1 MRIAHQRD
9 PKKKPFMLHSLTMS
23 PTFAAFLIASTIL
36 AVTPGPGVI
45 YVVTRT
51 LSRGRQ
57 AGLASVGGIAL
68 GNLANATAASLG
80 LAALLAASATA
91 FAAMKLAGAA
101 YLVFLGVKSLK
112 PKPVV
117 EVPRATD
124 RVSNI
129 RLFADGFFVALLNPK
144 TALFFAALL
153 PQFINPDAPP
163 LAQALVLACVF
174 VAIALCTDT
183 IYVVAAAA
191 LAAKITATSAARSVG
206 RYLTAATF
214 IIVRT
219 GIESDLRRRCC
230 SSGSCAPAQAPRPPT
245 RHALPPARNTS
256 AQSWAARSTRR
267 SQRRTA
273 SPARARARSSAW

>member
-1 MRIAHQRD
+1 
-9 PKKKPFMLHSLTMS
+9 MLHSLMMS
-23 PTFAAFLIASTIL
+23 STFAAFLIASTIL

-80 LAALLAASATA
+80 LAALLAVSATA
-91 FAAMKLAGAA
+91 FAVMKLAGAA

-117 EVPRATD
+117 EVPRAAD
-124 RVSNI
+124 RVSNA
-129 RLFADGFFVALLNPK
+129 RLFADGFLVALLNPK

-163 LAQALVLACVF
+163 LAQSLVLACIF

-183 IYVVAAAA
+183 IYVLAAAA
-191 LAAKITATSAARSVG
+191 LAPRFTATSASRSVG
-206 RYLTAATF
+206 RYVTAATF
-214 IIVRT
+214 IGLGVYAAMA
-219 GIESDLRRRCC
+219 GRR
-230 SSGSCAPAQAPRPPT
+230 AT
-245 RHALPPARNTS
+245 HT
-256 AQSWAARSTRR
+256 
-267 SQRRTA
+267 
-273 SPARARARSSAW
+273 

>member
-1 MRIAHQRD
+1 MS
-9 PKKKPFMLHSLTMS
+9 HSLIMS
-23 PTFAAFLIASTIL
+23 STFAAFLVASTIL

-51 LSRGRQ
+51 MSRGRQ

-91 FAAMKLAGAA
+91 FAVMKLAGAA

-112 PKPVV
+112 PKPVF
-117 EVPRATD
+117 EIPTAADRA
-124 RVSNI
+124 SKG

-153 PQFINPDAPP
+153 PQFINPDAPLLGQG
-163 LAQALVLACVF
+163 LALACVF
-174 VAIALCTDT
+174 VSIAVCTDT
-183 IYVVAAAA
+183 IYVLAAAA
-191 LAAKITATSAARSVG
+191 LAPKLTATSASRSVG

-214 IIVRT
+214 IGLGVHAALA
-219 GIESDLRRRCC
+219 GRR
-230 SSGSCAPAQAPRPPT
+230 AT
-245 RHALPPARNTS
+245 HT
-256 AQSWAARSTRR
+256 
-267 SQRRTA
+267 
-273 SPARARARSSAW
+273 

>member
-1 MRIAHQRD
+1 MRIAHSPD

-117 EVPRATD
+117 EVLRATD
-124 RVSNI
+124 RVSNM

-163 LAQALVLACVF
+163 LAQGLVLACVF

-183 IYVVAAAA
+183 IYVVASAA
-191 LAAKITATSAARSVG
+191 LAPRITATSASRSVG

-214 IIVRT
+214 IGLGVYAALA
-219 GIESDLRRRCC
+219 GRR
-230 SSGSCAPAQAPRPPT
+230 
-245 RHALPPARNTS
+245 
-256 AQSWAARSTRR
+256 AAHT
-267 SQRRTA
+267 
-273 SPARARARSSAW
+273 